1 MLTLHRILVAFPRSA
16 LLYILGKRQDFVFDS
31 DSDSDSDSEADS
43 DSDTD
48 SESKSGGDRRIKA
61 RGEEDAAHSSSH
73 AVVQVDDIFCG
84 SRRR

>member
-31 DSDSDSDSEADS
+31 DSDSEADS

-61 RGEEDAAHSSSH
+61 RGEEDTAHSSSH
-73 AVVQVDDIFCG
+73 AVVQFDDIFCG

>member
-16 LLYILGKRQDFVFDS
+16 LLYIVGKRQDFVFDS

-43 DSDTD
+43 DT
-48 SESKSGGDRRIKA
+48 EGK
-61 RGEEDAAHSSSH
+61 RGEEDTAHSSSH